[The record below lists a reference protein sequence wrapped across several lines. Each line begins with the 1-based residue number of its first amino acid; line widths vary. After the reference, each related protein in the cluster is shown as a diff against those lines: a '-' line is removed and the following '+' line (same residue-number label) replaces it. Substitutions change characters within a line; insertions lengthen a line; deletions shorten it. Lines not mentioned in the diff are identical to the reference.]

1 MDIMDELANS
11 SSGIYKKTRFT
22 MVENNFILNPNYT
35 VYEKFIQYYCMFMDI
50 MVK

>member
-1 MDIMDELANS
+1 MDELANS

-35 VYEKFIQYYCMFMDI
+35 VYENILRSL
-50 MVK
+50 